1 MLQILELLR
10 DEALAVHERL
20 LADIVLRHLVFKGVR
35 DLDVV
40 PEHLV
45 VADFQRADAGA
56 LLLARLHGG
65 DDALAAVENVAQAVD
80 LRVIALADH
89 LALADGKRRLIDE
102 RLADEGG
109 DVAERIELVV
119 QLAQAAL
126 FKALELRAHRRELQ
140 RGVFQRGEVASAGR
154 TVDNAAHEPLHIADA
169 RERDEQLLARHRL
182 VHERLHRTL
191 AAADGVHVEQ
201 RPLQKAAQ
209 AARAH
214 GGLRLVEHP
223 QQAPALAL
231 AAERL
236 RQFKVAAGG
245 EIQLHELPLSV
256 KIKAVDVGEVSLLRL
271 VQVIEQRP
279 QRQHGRRV
287 LARQPRAGVLAELLA
302 RQALGR
308 LHRHLPLF
316 AVAVKFALEHARECL
331 VEKRP
336 VVHHGLRR

>member
-1 MLQILELLR
+1 M
-10 DEALAVHERL
+10 
-20 LADIVLRHLVFKGVR
+20 
-35 DLDVV
+35 
-40 PEHLV
+40 
-45 VADFQRADAGA
+45 
-56 LLLARLHGG
+56 
-65 DDALAAVENVAQAVD
+65 
-80 LRVIALADH
+80 
-89 LALADGKRRLIDE
+89 
-102 RLADEGG
+102 
-109 DVAERIELVV
+109 
-119 QLAQAAL
+119 
-126 FKALELRAHRRELQ
+126 
-140 RGVFQRGEVASAGR
+140 
-154 TVDNAAHEPLHIADA
+154 
-169 RERDEQLLARHRL
+169 
-182 VHERLHRTL
+182 

-214 GGLRLVEHP
+214 GGLRLIEYP

-256 KIKAVDVGEVSLLRL
+256 KIKAVDVGEVGLLRL

-336 VVHHGLRR
+336 VIHHGLRR